1 MDKGA
6 WRATGEFLAD
16 VVRRFY
22 EERALQA
29 AGSLSYTTLL
39 SLVPLFTVALALST
53 AFPVFD
59 DSMAALQVFIL
70 ENFLPDARGIE
81 TIAEQIRSF
90 TENAGRLT
98 AIGIAFFVVTAVMLM
113 FTIDEALNRIFRVQR
128 RRPMV
133 QQVLIYWAV
142 ITLGPVLIGGS
153 LSMTSFAIGASF
165 GLLNLDIVADA
176 LLRVLPFIFTCAALT
191 LLYAV
196 VPYRY
201 VEPRHALASG
211 ILAGVLFEI
220 AKRAFAIYLTKFP
233 TYTLVYGAF
242 ATIPI
247 FLVWLYV
254 SWAVVLAGATLTA
267 MLPSY
272 RLAEG
277 RRVPGNDLVEALA
290 VLGALARAQAAGHVR
305 PLRRLSK
312 QVRVVPHRC
321 EAVLERARDLG
332 WTARTERDGWLLTR
346 DADDMTLQEIYRAFI
361 LDPYLMGRITAV
373 HALGDVWGMGAAP
386 QAALA
391 QIILPVRAHTVDHEI
406 RSHCLI
412 AQRFPRVRIHWRG
425 RQMFRHK
432 RLHVRRQLLLINGVA
447 QRRHCARKNLHLRG
461 RIQISFLRPGKHVF
475 QSPRKTEPKVLYQ
488 IRRIHQHEILLPSVN
503 LLQRHPVLV
512 YPFDLCPEVLQVL
525 SFQARQNFRKCFDAQ
540 QLNG

>member
-1 MDKGA
+1 MEKDA
-6 WRATGEFLAD
+6 WRATGEFLRD

-39 SLVPLFTVALALST
+39 SLVPLFTVALAIST

-59 DSMAALQVFIL
+59 ETIAVLQKFVF

-81 TIAEQIRSF
+81 TIAEQVQSF
-90 TENAGRLT
+90 TANAGRLT
-98 AIGIAFFVVTAVMLM
+98 AIGIGFFVVTAVMLM
-113 FTIDEALNRIFRVQR
+113 LTIDEALNRIFRVQR
-128 RRPMV
+128 RRPLL

-153 LSMTSFAIGASF
+153 LSMSSFAIGASL
-165 GLLNLDIVADA
+165 GWLNLDLLADA
-176 LLRVLPFIFTCAALT
+176 VLRILPFIFTCAALT

-201 VEPRHALASG
+201 VEFRHALVSG
-211 ILAGVLFEI
+211 LLAGVLFEL
-220 AKRAFAIYLTKFP
+220 AKRGFAVYLTKFP

-247 FLVWLYV
+247 FLAWLYL

-267 MLPSY
+267 MLPAY

-277 RRVPGNDLVEALA
+277 RRVPGQELAEALA
-290 VLGALARAQAAGHVR
+290 VFGALARAQSDGRVV

-346 DADDMTLQEIYRAFI
+346 DADAMKLEEIYRAYV
-361 LDPYLMGRITAV
+361 LDAGSTG
-373 HALGDVWGMGAAP
+373 LGE
-386 QAALA
+386 
-391 QIILPVRAHTVDHEI
+391 VDLGLSLREY
-406 RSHCLI
+406 S
-412 AQRFPRVRIHWRG
+412 Q
-425 RQMFRHK
+425 K
-432 RLHVRRQLLLINGVA
+432 D
-447 QRRHCARKNLHLRG
+447 RK
-461 RIQISFLRPGKHVF
+461 K
-475 QSPRKTEPKVLYQ
+475 
-488 IRRIHQHEILLPSVN
+488 
-503 LLQRHPVLV
+503 
-512 YPFDLCPEVLQVL
+512 
-525 SFQARQNFRKCFDAQ
+525 
-540 QLNG
+540 